1 MTTAT
6 KPEFRAPSQVAPT
19 PAPAATV
26 SPAPFVG
33 TWTNS
38 KSNNIVKAVIT
49 DAGGKF
55 EVNLYGACSP
65 NPCNWGA
72 VVAMPYAATV
82 SGGAA
87 VAFSANYS
95 FSFST
100 VIVVGHLQG
109 AELILETLTHFT
121 DGSGRADFYFSET
134 MTK

>member
-1 MTTAT
+1 MTPAT
-6 KPEFRAPSQVAPT
+6 KPEFRASSHVPPLA
-19 PAPAATV
+19 ADLATV
-26 SPAPFVG
+26 SPAPLVG

-49 DAGGKF
+49 DTGGKF

-65 NPCNWGA
+65 APCNWGA
-72 VVAMPYAATV
+72 VDATPYAATV

-87 VAFSANYS
+87 VAFTANYG

-100 VIVVGHLQG
+100 VIVVGYLQG

-121 DGSGRADFYFSET
+121 DGSGRADFYVSET